1 VARLVRWLQPRLTL
15 FVGLTGWRAA
25 VDRHALTGVQPEL
38 FGGRP
43 AYLMPSTSGANAHA
57 SLGDLAEHLKRALAY
72 AENRGYGP
80 GDGGR

>member
-1 VARLVRWLQPRLTL
+1 VQWLQPRLTL

-25 VDRHALTGVQPEL
+25 IDRHALTGVQPER

-57 SLGDLAEHLKRALAY
+57 SLLDLVEHLKLALAY
-72 AENRGYGP
+72 AESRGYGP
-80 GDGGR
+80 GEGGR